1 MCQSVQK
8 IAKIISNINAK
19 SYFCTQID
27 GRCYIKS
34 VIFQSNHYIMRK
46 YFFATLLLIP
56 LLMASCGKKSAEEIF
71 EEQKSGVVLVLN
83 KFYYQVEMPTG
94 NKLFFTGIDSNGNLQ
109 GFTSDEREAK
119 QNAQMLNGTGFFVS
133 DDGKFITNRHVAITD
148 IDQAQ
153 LRANLATILRATL
166 MQCAMSARQV
176 LSKYNMLEAQKSQY
190 MEYDFF
196 GNIIAGDEGQ
206 LAQIV
211 AEQNRLKKIYEQL
224 SQTAR
229 TIQTTNL
236 DAIKVSTVCNIG
248 ISYDGEKVK
257 SPADFLVKNPCKIL
271 KVSDKEN
278 ADLALLQL
286 DSKTT
291 PKDAYVFRFAGDGNK
306 NYFNGKDSE
315 AKLKIDQQLYMI
327 GYNAGLALANT
338 QKGISVQ
345 MTSGRITQTPDGERV
360 TYSIPTVQGSSGSP
374 VVNENGHV
382 VAVNFA
388 KLVGS
393 DNFNFGI
400 PLESI
405 REFLK

>member
-1 MCQSVQK
+1 
-8 IAKIISNINAK
+8 
-19 SYFCTQID
+19 
-27 GRCYIKS
+27 
-34 VIFQSNHYIMRK
+34 MRK

-153 LRANLATILRATL
+153 LKANLATILRATL

>member
-46 YFFATLLLIP
+46 YFFVTLLLIP

-153 LRANLATILRATL
+153 LKANLATILRATL

-176 LSKYNMLEAQKSQY
+176 LSKYNMLEAQKS
-190 MEYDFF
+190 
-196 GNIIAGDEGQ
+196 
-206 LAQIV
+206 
-211 AEQNRLKKIYEQL
+211 
-224 SQTAR
+224 
-229 TIQTTNL
+229 
-236 DAIKVSTVCNIG
+236 
-248 ISYDGEKVK
+248 
-257 SPADFLVKNPCKIL
+257 
-271 KVSDKEN
+271 
-278 ADLALLQL
+278 
-286 DSKTT
+286 
-291 PKDAYVFRFAGDGNK
+291 
-306 NYFNGKDSE
+306 
-315 AKLKIDQQLYMI
+315 
-327 GYNAGLALANT
+327 
-338 QKGISVQ
+338 
-345 MTSGRITQTPDGERV
+345 
-360 TYSIPTVQGSSGSP
+360 
-374 VVNENGHV
+374 
-382 VAVNFA
+382 
-388 KLVGS
+388 
-393 DNFNFGI
+393 
-400 PLESI
+400 
-405 REFLK
+405 

>member
-1 MCQSVQK
+1 M
-8 IAKIISNINAK
+8 
-19 SYFCTQID
+19 
-27 GRCYIKS
+27 
-34 VIFQSNHYIMRK
+34 
-46 YFFATLLLIP
+46 
-56 LLMASCGKKSAEEIF
+56 
-71 EEQKSGVVLVLN
+71 VLVLN
-83 KFYYQVEMPTG
+83 KFYYQVEMPGG
-94 NKLFFTGIDSNGNLQ
+94 NRLFFTGIDNSGNLQ
-109 GFTSDEREAK
+109 GFTSNEQEAR

-133 DDGKFITNRHVAITD
+133 EDGKFVTNRHVAVTD
-148 IDQAQ
+148 IDQTK
-153 LRANLATILRATL
+153 LKANLAKILQATL
-166 MQCAMSARQV
+166 MQCAISARQV
-176 LSKYNMLEAQKSQY
+176 LSKYNMLEAQKSQF

-196 GNIIAGDEGQ
+196 GNVIAGDERQ
-206 LAQIV
+206 LSQII
-211 AEQNRLKKIYEQL
+211 AEQNRLKQIYEQL
-224 SQTAR
+224 SETAR
-229 TIQTTNL
+229 TIQTTNVN
-236 DAIKVSTVCNIG
+236 AIKVSTVCDIG

-257 SPADFLVKNPCKIL
+257 SPADFLVKNPCQIL

-286 DSKTT
+286 KSKKT
-291 PKDAYVFRFAGDGNK
+291 PKDAYVFGFAGEGNRD
-306 NYFNGKDSE
+306 YFNGNSSE

-374 VVNENGHV
+374 VVDENGNV